1 MIIRIEPDPGSEAP
15 RVVRMMVE
23 IPQGSSNKYV
33 YNEELGLF
41 ELSRSLYSPLH
52 YPGDYGFIPGTIS
65 EDGAALDLL
74 CLVTQPSFTGCLS
87 YVRPVAVL
95 DAEDGQTTDHKILAV
110 PFGDPR
116 FERYQTLNELGGHN
130 QREIEHFFGMYK
142 ELEGRSMKIRGW
154 LGREDAYRLI
164 EESRERYL
172 AVHAP
177 ASV

>member
-1 MIIRIEPDPGSEAP
+1 MVIRIEPNPGEQCP

-65 EDGAALDLL
+65 TDGAALDVL
-74 CLVTQPSFTGCLS
+74 CLVTRPSFTGCLS

-95 DAEDGQTTDHKILAV
+95 DAQDGGDTDHKILAV
-110 PFGDPR
+110 PYRDPR
-116 FERYQTLNELGGHN
+116 YEQIQTLDQLAAHVL
-130 QREIEHFFGMYK
+130 REIEHFFEMYK
-142 ELEGRSMKIRGW
+142 ELEGRSMQINGW
-154 LGREDAYRLI
+154 LARDSACQLI
-164 EESRERYL
+164 VESRERYL
-172 AVHAP
+172 AERAP
-177 ASV
+177 ATV

>member
-1 MIIRIEPDPGSEAP
+1 MFIRIDPNPGENYP
-15 RVVRMMVE
+15 QVVRMMVE
-23 IPQGSSNKYV
+23 IPEGSSNKYV

-65 EDGAALDLL
+65 EDGAALDVV
-74 CLVTQPSFTGCLS
+74 CLVTDHSFTGCLV

-95 DAEDGQTTDHKILAV
+95 DAQDGGTTDHKILAV

-116 FERYQTLNELGGHN
+116 FEQVQTLDQLAAHV
-130 QREIEHFFGMYK
+130 QREIEHFFEMYK
-142 ELEGRSMKIRGW
+142 ELEGRSMQIRGW
-154 LGREDAYRLI
+154 LGRDEAYRLI

-172 AVHAP
+172 AMHAP
-177 ASV
+177 AAV